1 MVNEIQNNGRG
12 LLPILKY
19 IKALVPY
26 ALGSLQENH
35 FMVMM

>member
-12 LLPILKY
+12 LYILKY